1 MQEQRR
7 NTSAALAGTELMQ
20 RNPVHSSETSQLPS
34 SFTDLEANDRKNG
47 NEKDDGEIFL
57 EKLTASVTTNM
68 LGTPLSGFRLFF
80 YTLDPFK
87 PEQFVR
93 APKMFDDINIVFT
106 IIYFAGLILFIV
118 YAFLGFYS
126 QTVLQTTS
134 MVSATALPP
143 ITVNITGVCSAA
155 YQCGTWSTNLDPISY
170 VTVTETWTDVPSFSP
185 CFGKSGATTSLSPSE
200 YYQFSFNV
208 TVCYS
213 ASATDGIVISMPFN
227 SSYPTMN
234 ILIDGMEEVYH
245 DSLLE
250 QLIINT
256 QQWKTVFFSQ
266 TLTTSIAGEKN
277 SAPSIADLFYNG
289 HAPLSSANIYKS
301 TLTLRVQQF
310 GYTVVESYGQT
321 FGLVMASIGGFSS
334 VFLVFCAMI
343 RGTIVMSYKSCFVL
357 KGSAGRMGLCTNALQ
372 LGMNAIARLFGLGE
386 MASSGR

>member
-1 MQEQRR
+1 
-7 NTSAALAGTELMQ
+7 
-20 RNPVHSSETSQLPS
+20 
-34 SFTDLEANDRKNG
+34 
-47 NEKDDGEIFL
+47 
-57 EKLTASVTTNM
+57 
-68 LGTPLSGFRLFF
+68 
-80 YTLDPFK
+80 
-87 PEQFVR
+87 
-93 APKMFDDINIVFT
+93 
-106 IIYFAGLILFIV
+106 
-118 YAFLGFYS
+118 
-126 QTVLQTTS
+126 

-185 CFGKSGATTSLSPSE
+185 CFGKSGATTSLPPSE

-213 ASATDGIVISMPFN
+213 ASAKDGIVISMPFN